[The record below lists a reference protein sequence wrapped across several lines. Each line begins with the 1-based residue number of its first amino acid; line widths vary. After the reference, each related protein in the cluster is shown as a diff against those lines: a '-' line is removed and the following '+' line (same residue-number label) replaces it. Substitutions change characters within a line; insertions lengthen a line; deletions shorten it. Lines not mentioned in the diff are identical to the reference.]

1 MRLPTH
7 PVRYL
12 LSLLLVA
19 LTACTESERR
29 AEPSG
34 DSPAN
39 RQKIAVL
46 LINHGSRSSGWKR
59 NLLELERRVAPRIR
73 AIDGI
78 DTLSTAFMEH
88 AEPSI
93 STALKALDR
102 NGYSDI
108 VVIPL
113 FLSTGAHVFDDIPTI
128 IGKKENPA
136 TLEQM
141 RLEGIERYIPAA
153 RTHLAAPLDFSGLLA
168 SNVLRRA
175 GTLSDDPSREGLVLV
190 GYGSEPFQETW
201 ERTFEQ
207 TGRKACA
214 EGGFAGFTTAWC
226 GHVAHYSPDSTS
238 AAIGRILKQHDRAI
252 VIPLLVSFSE
262 RFQIDIIGRG
272 VASVVETGKHVRY
285 RPDAILPDP
294 DLEAWII
301 STAGT
306 LADGIRKKQLRK

>member
-141 RLEGIERYIPAA
+141 RLEGIERSIPAA
-153 RTHLAAPLDFSGLLA
+153 LTH
-168 SNVLRRA
+168 
-175 GTLSDDPSREGLVLV
+175 
-190 GYGSEPFQETW
+190 
-201 ERTFEQ
+201 
-207 TGRKACA
+207 
-214 EGGFAGFTTAWC
+214 
-226 GHVAHYSPDSTS
+226 
-238 AAIGRILKQHDRAI
+238 
-252 VIPLLVSFSE
+252 
-262 RFQIDIIGRG
+262 
-272 VASVVETGKHVRY
+272 
-285 RPDAILPDP
+285 
-294 DLEAWII
+294 
-301 STAGT
+301 
-306 LADGIRKKQLRK
+306 

>member
-1 MRLPTH
+1 MRLPAH

-12 LSLLLVA
+12 LSLLLLA
-19 LTACTESERR
+19 LTACAESEPRN
-29 AEPSG
+29 EPSG

-46 LINHGSRSSGWKR
+46 LVNHGSRSSGWKQ

-88 AEPSI
+88 TEPSI
-93 STALKALDR
+93 STALKALDS

-108 VVIPL
+108 IVIPL

-141 RLEGIERYIPAA
+141 RLEGIERYLPSA
-153 RTHLAAPLDFSGLLA
+153 RTHLSGPLDFSELLA
-168 SNVLRRA
+168 KNVARRA
-175 GTLSDDPSREGLVLV
+175 GTMSDDPSREGLVLV
-190 GYGSEPFQETW
+190 GYGSEPFREAW
-201 ERTFEQ
+201 ERTFEK
-207 TGRKACA
+207 TGRQACK

-238 AAIGRILKQHDRAI
+238 AAVGRILKQHDRAI

-262 RFQIDIIGRG
+262 RFQIDIIGQG
-272 VASVVETGKHVRY
+272 VASVAENGRRVRY

-294 DLEAWII
+294 DLDAWIV
-301 STAGT
+301 STTKTIAE
-306 LADGIRKKQLRK
+306 GIRKEQGHK